1 MDTSHERTRNSSLFG
16 WCFQWADL
24 LSAMHIIEPMAKEVT
39 ASANEWQEMIADEGD
54 TSRLTC
60 WEREIGLGQSFTYF
74 LN

>member
-1 MDTSHERTRNSSLFG
+1 
-16 WCFQWADL
+16 
-24 LSAMHIIEPMAKEVT
+24 MHIIEPMAKEVT